1 MIHIDEQISQIYNF
15 LSPLQST
22 INNNSSPVS
31 NAAEPLL
38 IPAQP
43 LLRPPS
49 LALTN
54 TTTPTEINATSLK
67 ISPVF
72 ETPSFYSDIN
82 AKVPFFDANQSSSS
96 TINDV
101 HDTSLQPK
109 TNDLL
114 IKTPSIR
121 QNNDDELNPLCVPP
135 PPSVYNRS
143 AGSSFVSLG
152 ISSIPRGSVSN
163 KIVPAPSSPND
174 TKQPWNA
181 TFRPVSNTRY
191 NPGRSPKPKARS
203 HQNRSNI
210 KHQQQS
216 EKSTIIELESPTQKD
231 VPLIPT
237 LTSTTKSGSNLFR
250 RFMTGGGNTEKT
262 GMSSSTLLY
271 PPTSDDEHAISP
283 ASSGN
288 DDDDYRPL
296 TSSSSKHHHQ
306 TLL

>member
-15 LSPLQST
+15 LSPIHSS

-31 NAAEPLL
+31 

-49 LALTN
+49 LALT
-54 TTTPTEINATSLK
+54 TTITPTEINATSLK

-82 AKVPFFDANQSSSS
+82 TNVPFVDANQSSPS
-96 TINDV
+96 TVIDV
-101 HDTSLQPK
+101 HDTSLQLK

-114 IKTPSIR
+114 LTTPSTR
-121 QNNDDELNPLCVPP
+121 QNNDDELNVLCVPP

-143 AGSSFVSLG
+143 AGSSVVNLG
-152 ISSIPRGSVSN
+152 ISTIPRGSVSN
-163 KIVPAPSSPND
+163 KIVPAPPSPND
-174 TKQPWNA
+174 SKQPSNA
-181 TFRPVSNTRY
+181 SFRPVSNTRY
-191 NPGRSPKPKARS
+191 NPGRSPKPKVRS
-203 HQNRSNI
+203 HQNRSSI

-231 VPLIPT
+231 VPLLST
-237 LTSTTKSGSNLFR
+237 LTSTAKSGSNLFR

-271 PPTSDDEHAISP
+271 PPTSDDEHGMSP

-288 DDDDYRPL
+288 DDDDHRPL
-296 TSSSSKHHHQ
+296 TSSSSKHHHHN
-306 TLL
+306 TPL